1 MTDWELQGVMRRILL
16 ESLRTEIEQ
25 GLYDGELFEASR
37 GHQRQMKAM
46 LKDPLKWMKN
56 KTKPFWKFVIQKIA
70 VVLLVVS
77 VSVGGLMAVS
87 APVRAAVIR
96 WATEWYETHIAYRF
110 SGEAHIGDMPD
121 YEISE
126 LPESFKETDRYA
138 DSASVSVFYEDG
150 QGGVVCFDYVFIQS
164 GVGQIITGSKN
175 IVEVTVDGS
184 LGYLVLP
191 TDNKDTTTITWID
204 QDANI
209 SFFIDTTL
217 DEETAMKLAESVCLK
232 FI

>member
-1 MTDWELQGVMRRILL
+1 MSNLELALVAIRDHELMQLPAESELQEVLSLSQAFERRMEKLWRSKGSNPNNRIV
-16 ESLRTEIEQ
+16 
-25 GLYDGELFEASR
+25 
-37 GHQRQMKAM
+37 
-46 LKDPLKWMKN
+46 
-56 KTKPFWKFVIQKIA
+56 WKVAIQKIA
-70 VVLLVVS
+70 VFLLVVS

-87 APVRAAVIR
+87 PPVRAAVIR
-96 WATEWYETHIAYRF
+96 WATEWYETYIAYRF

-126 LPESFKETDRYA
+126 LPESFKETDRYK

-150 QGGVVCFDYVFIQS
+150 QGGVVCFDYVFIQN
-164 GVGQIITGSKN
+164 GVGQIITGSEN

-184 LGYLVLP
+184 LGYLVVP

>member
-1 MTDWELQGVMRRILL
+1 MSNLELALSAIREHELTQMPAEAELQEVVSLSLAFERR
-16 ESLRTEIEQ
+16 
-25 GLYDGELFEASR
+25 
-37 GHQRQMKAM
+37 MKK
-46 LKDPLKWMKN
+46 LWRSKVSNPN
-56 KTKPFWKFVIQKIA
+56 NQSVWKCAIQKVA
-70 VVLLVVS
+70 AVLLVVS
-77 VSVGGLMAVS
+77 VSLGGLMAVS
-87 APVRAAVIR
+87 PPVRAAVIR
-96 WATEWYETHIAYRF
+96 WATEWYETYIAYRF

-126 LPESFKETDRYA
+126 LPESFKETDRYK

-150 QGGVVCFDYVFIQS
+150 QGGVVCFDYVFIQN
-164 GVGQIITGSKN
+164 GVGQIITGSEN
-175 IVEVTVDGS
+175 IVEVTVNGS

>member
-16 ESLRTEIEQ
+16 DSLRTEIEQ

-121 YEISE
+121 YEISA
-126 LPESFKETDRYA
+126 LPESFKETDRYE
-138 DSASVSVFYEDG
+138 DSASVSIFYEDG
-150 QGGVVCFDYVFIQS
+150 QGGVVCFDYVFIQN
-164 GVGQIITGSKN
+164 GVGQIITGSEN
-175 IVEVTVDGS
+175 IVEVTVNGS
-184 LGYLVLP
+184 LGYLVVP

-217 DEETAMKLAESVCLK
+217 NEEIAMKLAESVCLK

>member
-1 MTDWELQGVMRRILL
+1 MSNLELALSAIREHELTQMPAEAELHEVVSLSLAFERR
-16 ESLRTEIEQ
+16 
-25 GLYDGELFEASR
+25 
-37 GHQRQMKAM
+37 MKK
-46 LKDPLKWMKN
+46 LWRSKGSNPN
-56 KTKPFWKFVIQKIA
+56 NQIVWKVAIQKIA
-70 VVLLVVS
+70 VFLLVVS

-87 APVRAAVIR
+87 PPVRAAVIR

-110 SGEAHIGDMPD
+110 FGEAHIGDMPD

-126 LPESFKETDRYA
+126 LPESFKETDRYE

-150 QGGVVCFDYVFIQS
+150 QGGVVCFDYVFIQN
-164 GVGQIITGSKN
+164 GVGQIITGSEN

-184 LGYLVLP
+184 PGYLVVP

>member
-1 MTDWELQGVMRRILL
+1 MSNLELALSAIREHELTQMPAEAELHEVVSLSLTFERR
-16 ESLRTEIEQ
+16 
-25 GLYDGELFEASR
+25 
-37 GHQRQMKAM
+37 MKK
-46 LKDPLKWMKN
+46 LWRSKVSNPN
-56 KTKPFWKFVIQKIA
+56 NQIVWKVAIQKIA
-70 VVLLVVS
+70 VFLLVVS
-77 VSVGGLMAVS
+77 VSVGGVMAVS
-87 APVRAAVIR
+87 PPVRAAVIR

-110 SGEAHIGDMPD
+110 FGEAHIGDMPD

-126 LPESFKETDRYA
+126 LPESFKETDRYE

-150 QGGVVCFDYVFIQS
+150 QGGVVCFDYVFIQN
-164 GVGQIITGSKN
+164 GVGQIITGSEN

-184 LGYLVLP
+184 LGYLVVP